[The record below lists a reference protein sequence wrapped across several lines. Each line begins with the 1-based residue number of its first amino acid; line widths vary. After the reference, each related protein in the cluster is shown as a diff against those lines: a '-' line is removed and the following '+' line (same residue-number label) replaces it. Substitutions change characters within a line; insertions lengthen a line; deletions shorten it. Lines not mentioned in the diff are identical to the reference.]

1 MDTKRSEAK
10 SHTLG
15 GLLAVARE
23 RAVPV
28 VRAVPDEALS
38 APTPCADYDVKA
50 LVNHLFQVV
59 VEFQKLAA
67 KGESDFSTTP
77 DRVGAGPDWRERFAE
92 ETDRLVAAWSAPG
105 AEEGTAGAWRM
116 PARLVGGMA
125 LLDLT
130 VHAWDLARATGQEYR
145 ADDELEPVLE
155 QLAGTVAELAPT
167 ARSTGVFAEPVPVAE
182 GASAFER
189 LLGQTGRDPYRT

>member
-1 MDTKRSEAK
+1 METERSEVK
-10 SHTLG
+10 GHTLG
-15 GLLAVARE
+15 DLLAVARE

-38 APTPCADYDVKA
+38 APTPCADYDVKG

-105 AEEGTAGAWRM
+105 AEEGTAGAWQM
-116 PARLVGGMA
+116 PARLVGSMA

-145 ADDELEPVLE
+145 ADDGMEPVLE

-182 GASAFER
+182 GAPAFER